1 MHTGM
6 AQECDCMYL
15 CSGQDGDKELGN
27 YLGIAEQH
35 IWKVFERVINIRIR
49 VVAEEVVM
57 KEPKEVSERQKL
69 CGPDLGTEK
78 CSGTEGLKRVIAFL
92 DVKKAYDTSTVW
104 REGLWRNNRI
114 AEKLV
119 NGASCS
125 TREQI
130 EAAEVTGRGSTE

>member
-1 MHTGM
+1 MHVPVFKARMGTRNW
-6 AQECDCMYL
+6 AITW
-15 CSGQDGDKELGN
+15 ELLSSTFG
-27 YLGIAEQH
+27 
-35 IWKVFERVINIRIR
+35 KVFERVINIRIR

-78 CSGTEGLKRVIAFL
+78 CSRTEGLKRVIAFL
-92 DVKKAYDTSTVW
+92 DVKKVYDTSTVW

-125 TREQI
+125 TRVQI
-130 EAAEVTGRGSTE
+130 EAVEVTGRGSTE